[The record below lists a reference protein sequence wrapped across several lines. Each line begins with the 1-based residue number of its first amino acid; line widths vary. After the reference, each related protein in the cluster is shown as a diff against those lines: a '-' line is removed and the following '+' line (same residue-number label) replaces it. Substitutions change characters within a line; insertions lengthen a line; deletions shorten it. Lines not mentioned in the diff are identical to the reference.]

1 MVKKNQ
7 KHTFREWLEA
17 TRYWS
22 FPVSTMPVVVTC
34 AYLFWQGGG
43 AEPFNGVNALL
54 ALAGVV
60 LFHAAGNVLSDYF
73 DFKTGVD
80 SEQAYAV
87 PNLVQHRFEAGE
99 YLLFSSILFAAG
111 LLVGLLLTLLGGWLL
126 LLIGGAGFLLTAGY
140 SWLKYHALGDADII
154 LTFALLPVLGTAYVV
169 RGAIVWESLVL
180 VLPLAFITLSVLH
193 INNTVDIESDAAAG
207 MRSVAMLLGRNVSV
221 RLYMAYQLLPFLLV
235 ALSVCMGWLP
245 WLSLLCLLALLP
257 AVGNM
262 RKASAFF
269 TQGREALL
277 GLDQQSAKLQLVFS
291 LSLSIGLFIAGV

>member
-111 LLVGLLLTLLGGWLL
+111 LLVGLLLTLLGGWPL
-126 LLIGGAGFLLTAGY
+126 LLIGGAGFLLGV
-140 SWLKYHALGDADII
+140 LFV
-154 LTFALLPVLGTAYVV
+154 FALRDTPAGTSEQTQPGKADDTGFLSGMKYFFKTPTAICAMAVSRS
-169 RGAIVWESLVL
+169 RGA
-180 VLPLAFITLSVLH
+180 VLP
-193 INNTVDIESDAAAG
+193 
-207 MRSVAMLLGRNVSV
+207 
-221 RLYMAYQLLPFLLV
+221 P
-235 ALSVCMGWLP
+235 
-245 WLSLLCLLALLP
+245 
-257 AVGNM
+257 
-262 RKASAFF
+262 
-269 TQGREALL
+269 
-277 GLDQQSAKLQLVFS
+277 KLQLPME
-291 LSLSIGLFIAGV
+291 

>member
-73 DFKTGVD
+73 DFRTGVD
-80 SEQAYAV
+80 SEQAYAE

-111 LLVGLLLTLLGGWLL
+111 LLVGLLLTLLSGWPL

-180 VLPLAFITLSVLH
+180 VLPVAFITLSVLH
-193 INNTVDIESDAAAG
+193 VNNTVDIESDAAAG